1 MQVKVRLIVLGM
13 LLYLPLGLLGADYVA
28 GAMFAVTNK
37 QMPEAVSLATWPD
50 SWRIYGEDPIQRKR
64 LQLSAGVGGF
74 VLFGLPLLMGLS
86 VRSRR
91 KPLHG
96 DARFARAS
104 EIQQAGLYG
113 ERGVIIGK
121 VGKRY
126 LVYGGQE
133 FVLLAAPTRSGKGV
147 SIVLPNLLQY
157 HDSVVV
163 LDIKME
169 NFAYT
174 SKFRQAHGQ
183 CVYLFNPFGV
193 DSRTHRWNPLDAVHR
208 DPNLRVGE
216 IQSIGQV
223 LYPTEQVKEAFW
235 NESARN
241 LFLGLVLYLL
251 ETPSLPCS
259 LGELLRQSSGKG
271 QPIKDYLQGL
281 IAKRS
286 AGTAP
291 LSEDC
296 TAALHRFCT
305 TSENTMAGILA
316 TLTAPLNIFSNPMV
330 DAATSATDIDLSH
343 IRTTRMSIYVGI
355 PANRLSDAALLVN
368 LFFSQLIHA
377 NTVELPATN
386 PALKYQCLVI
396 LDEFPAIGRVEIL
409 AKSVGFIAGYNL
421 RLLPIIQSLSQ
432 LESVYGEKDART
444 FVTNHACQVLFAPR
458 EQRDAQAYSQML
470 GSYTA
475 EAIST
480 GTSRPRSWGQEHHAS
495 TSSTRSEQARPLLLP
510 QEVKELGE
518 SKAIITLMHTKPIL
532 CDKARFYDDPIFID
546 RLKEVSPSLA
556 ALGRRMPTQVELEEA
571 AFVKRE
577 LAVEIPW
584 LDVDLHRAKVERRM
598 RPLTPNEPI
607 DLSTLAM
614 DLTSL
619 PPVLPHDPPAV
630 GKVTQLVDA
639 YFAQLDWTDKKETVV
654 NAVEQADSGSHRH
667 EGERTR
673 TTTSRQGEEAHY
685 RIEATE
691 AHIQGRAVLVERSRL
706 DRAQSREG
714 GRV

>member
-1 MQVKVRLIVLGM
+1 MQRNGILIAIAL
-13 LLYLPLGLLGADYVA
+13 LLYLPLGLCGADYLA
-28 GAMFAVTNK
+28 GVTFAITNK
-37 QMPEAVSLATWPD
+37 QLPEAVSLATWPE
-50 SWRIYGEDPIQRKR
+50 SWRIYSEDPIQRKR

-74 VLFGLPLLMGLS
+74 VLFGIPLLMGLS

-113 ERGVIIGK
+113 ARGVIIWK
-121 VGKRY
+121 IGKRY

-163 LDIKME
+163 LDIKLE

-183 CVYLFNPFGV
+183 CVYLFNPFGL

-216 IQSIGQV
+216 IQAIGNV
-223 LYPTEQVKEAFW
+223 LYPTEQVRDAFW

-259 LGELLRQSSGKG
+259 LGELLRQASGKG

-281 IAKRS
+281 ITKRS
-286 AGTAP
+286 AGKVP

-316 TLTAPLNIFSNPMV
+316 TVTAPLTIFSNPIV
-330 DAATSATDIDLSH
+330 DAATSATDIDLSQV
-343 IRTTRMSIYVGI
+343 RQQRMSIYVGI
-355 PANRLSDAALLVN
+355 PANRLSEAALLVN
-368 LFFSQLIHA
+368 LFFSQLIHQ

-386 PALKYQCLVI
+386 PALKHQCLLI

-409 AKSVGFIAGYNL
+409 TKSVGFIAGYNL

-470 GSYTA
+470 GTYTE
-475 EAIST
+475 EAVST
-480 GTSRPRSWGQEHHAS
+480 GASQPRSWSQGSHAS
-495 TSSTRSEQARPLLLP
+495 TSSTRSEQARPVLLP

-518 SKAIITLMHTKPIL
+518 SKAIINLMHTKPIL

-556 ALGRRMPTQVELEEA
+556 GIGRRMPTQVELEEA

-584 LDVDLHRAKVERRM
+584 LDVDLHRAKVERRI
-598 RPLTPNEPI
+598 RPLTPNEPV

-614 DLTSL
+614 DLSAL
-619 PPVLPHDPPAV
+619 PPVLPHDPPTGGEV
-630 GKVTQLVDA
+630 NQLVDA
-639 YFAQLDWTDKKETVV
+639 YFAQLDWTDKTEMVT
-654 NAVEQADSGSHRH
+654 NGVEQAHSGSHRH
-667 EGERTR
+667 ETERTR
-673 TTTSRQGEEAHY
+673 TTTSGRGEEEHH

-706 DRAQSREG
+706 DRES
-714 GRV
+714 